1 MTEPTREQIRRD
13 LMNHDKGRLTT
24 IAAYCIG
31 WRAALAAVAPP
42 SAPTQIR
49 VHNGRDGAW
58 VEFWT
63 QSGKSFCFQP
73 VQQWPLTDGDMF
85 ATVASEW
92 ARDQQAMHDAAQ
104 DAAPPRL
111 CDNVDQFGQECYLQ
125 KGHAGRH
132 ARVPPPT
139 PAADDLVAYRVKIL
153 RDRDLGIAEFHA
165 LQLPLAGLI
174 EQQAAEIARLTEQ
187 VATMER
193 SHIAGGLATVVAERN
208 EWKITAERAE
218 DENAKLRGVVRGI
231 VDTYDNYRRRGVA
244 PAPAE
249 YVDVV
254 KAIDAAREPK

>member
-1 MTEPTREQIRRD
+1 MNEPTDEQIDEIVRRVISGPCPAEGHGG
-13 LMNHDKGRLTT
+13 LLVL
-24 IAAYCIG
+24 AG
-31 WRAALAAVAPP
+31 WRAAQAAAPP

-85 ATVASEW
+85 ATIASEW

-104 DAAPPRL
+104 DAAPPSAPAPAGDL
-111 CDNVDQFGQECYLQ
+111 ADAIAANAGVL
-125 KGHAGRH
+125 HA
-132 ARVPPPT
+132 T
-139 PAADDLVAYRVKIL
+139 
-153 RDRDLGIAEFHA
+153 IAT
-165 LQLPLAGLI
+165 
-174 EQQAAEIARLTEQ
+174 LTE
-187 VATMER
+187 ER
-193 SHIAGGLATVVAERN
+193 DKAHKDMRESLDRWNKANGESNDDFMLLSDKHTLMTDR
-208 EWKITAERAE
+208 AERAE
-218 DENAKLRGVVRGI
+218 AECAKLRGVVRGI

-254 KAIDAAREPK
+254 KAIDAARAEEKA

>member
-1 MTEPTREQIRRD
+1 VTEPTREQIRRD

-104 DAAPPRL
+104 DAAPPSAPAPAGDL
-111 CDNVDQFGQECYLQ
+111 ADAIAANASVL
-125 KGHAGRH
+125 HA
-132 ARVPPPT
+132 T
-139 PAADDLVAYRVKIL
+139 
-153 RDRDLGIAEFHA
+153 IAT
-165 LQLPLAGLI
+165 
-174 EQQAAEIARLTEQ
+174 LTE
-187 VATMER
+187 ER
-193 SHIAGGLATVVAERN
+193 DKAHKDMRESLDRWNKANGESNDDFMLLSDKHTLMTDR
-208 EWKITAERAE
+208 AERAE
-218 DENAKLRGVVRGI
+218 AECAKLRGVVRGI

-254 KAIDAAREPK
+254 KAIDAARAEEKA